1 MTTTITPPITQRA
14 YCLAAIDAHT
24 AAYERAYRDL
34 RTATTEAERDTAYW
48 FMNNAEREIE
58 RWQKALEAAQ

>member
-1 MTTTITPPITQRA
+1 MPQPIVPPATQRA
-14 YCLAAIDAHT
+14 YCLQAIDAHT

-34 RTATTEAERDTAYW
+34 REATTEAERDTAY
-48 FMNNAEREIE
+48 FFLENAEREIA